1 MKQRVLA
8 VVAMT
13 FFLINSPSV
22 FAEGQG
28 DSHTTHTTEIS
39 TDEEKNNQSIINEEG
54 VDASPISEG
63 DTKQEETGIKA
74 EESHSTENSE
84 HGAENESSHSS
95 EESEH
100 GEEGGHGTEEITES
114 APNYRVLTV
123 FGLIN
128 LTFILI
134 GVWNK
139 LIKGRGNKN
148 VYAK

>member
-13 FFLINSPSV
+13 LLLINSPSV

-28 DSHTTHTTEIS
+28 DSHTTHNTEIS
-39 TDEEKNNQSIINEEG
+39 TDQKNNIQSIGNEEG
-54 VDASPISEG
+54 EFK
-63 DTKQEETGIKA
+63 T
-74 EESHSTENSE
+74 EESHSTENND
-84 HGAENESSHSS
+84 HGAENEGSHNS

-100 GEEGGHGTEEITES
+100 SEEGGHGTEEITES

-128 LTFILI
+128 LAFILI

-139 LIKGRGNKN
+139 LIKGRGNKH

>member
-1 MKQRVLA
+1 MKQRLLA

-13 FFLINSPSV
+13 FLLINSPSV
-22 FAEGQG
+22 FAEGQE

-39 TDEEKNNQSIINEEG
+39 TDKESNNQSIANEEA
-54 VDASPISEG
+54 VDTNRSSEE
-63 DTKQEETGIKA
+63 DIQQEEGGNGL
-74 EESHSTENSE
+74 EESHSSENSE
-84 HGAENESSHSS
+84 HGSEESNHSS

-100 GEEGGHGTEEITES
+100 GEEGGHGSEEITES

>member
-8 VVAMT
+8 VVAMA
-13 FFLINSPSV
+13 FLLINSPSV
-22 FAEGQG
+22 LAEGEG
-28 DSHTTHTTEIS
+28 DSHTTHTTETS
-39 TDEEKNNQSIINEEG
+39 TEKESINQSQGNKEGTDASQSSEGELQHEEG
-54 VDASPISEG
+54 G
-63 DTKQEETGIKA
+63 NGG
-74 EESHSTENSE
+74 EESHSTETSE
-84 HGAENESSHSS
+84 QGTETESSHSS

-100 GEEGGHGTEEITES
+100 GEEGGHGSEEITES

-139 LIKGRGNKN
+139 LIKGRGKKN

>member
-1 MKQRVLA
+1 MKQRLLA
-8 VVAMT
+8 VVALT
-13 FFLINSPSV
+13 FLLINSPSV
-22 FAEGQG
+22 FAEGQE

-39 TDEEKNNQSIINEEG
+39 TDEESNNQSIANEEA
-54 VDASPISEG
+54 VDTNRSPEEDIQ
-63 DTKQEETGIKA
+63 QEEGGNGL
-74 EESHSTENSE
+74 EESHSSENSE
-84 HGAENESSHSS
+84 HGSEESNHSS

-100 GEEGGHGTEEITES
+100 GEEGGHGSEEITES

>member
-13 FFLINSPSV
+13 FLLINSPSV
-22 FAEGQG
+22 FADGQG

-39 TDEEKNNQSIINEEG
+39 TDQENDIQSIGNEEG
-54 VDASPISEG
+54 VDDSQSSEEN
-63 DTKQEETGIKA
+63 TKQEEGGIET

-84 HGAENESSHSS
+84 HGAENESSHNS

-128 LTFILI
+128 LAFILI

-139 LIKGRGNKN
+139 LIKGRGNKH